1 MNQPESAITEKNK
14 GSIGRRIYP
23 LRVVGY
29 WLAIA
34 TILLTQWHYKAQTST
49 VALIFCGWVLVYPHL
64 GFLYYRWQRSRHS
77 AEQHVLL
84 ADMFWIGWISALVF
98 YSPTLAAPFAIANS
112 ATNFSMGGMKLFLLG
127 LISYALGVLSA
138 GFFTD
143 WEYIAVAESSLMI
156 PAFLY
161 LFAGSHYIGFL
172 SYVYGTSA
180 RKSKK
185 HIAEQNA
192 RLLEQTSE
200 LMVLNEEISQQA
212 EEILAQRQ
220 NIEEQNRLLS
230 RRNRNISESI
240 AYARRIQQAIMPQQS
255 EIKAA
260 LPQSFVWFSP
270 KEVVSGD
277 FYWFARTEQQV
288 LIAAADCTGHG
299 IPGAFMSLIGNDLLH
314 EIVSVRGITRPDLI
328 LEELR
333 LGIGKVLRQ
342 HETLNRDGMEIG
354 ICALDMADGKL
365 SVGSGNL
372 YYAGSGIPLYCV
384 NQSKVQ
390 IIRADKIPIGGRN
403 RFGAMQFQLHQLPLR
418 EGMSFYLFSDGY
430 TDQFGGSS
438 NRKFG
443 RKRLEQLLAEI
454 HPLPMPQ
461 QEERIRQTIENWRQA
476 ADEKQLDD
484 IIAIGV
490 QI

>member
-1 MNQPESAITEKNK
+1 MNQPESAIKEKNK

-29 WLAIA
+29 WMAIA
-34 TILLTQWHYKAQTST
+34 TILLVQWRYKAEFST
-49 VALIFCGWVLVYPHL
+49 VALVFCGWVLVYPHL
-64 GFLYYRWQRSRHS
+64 GFLYYRRRGSSHA

-98 YSPTLAAPFAIANS
+98 YSPALAAPFAIANS
-112 ATNFSMGGMKLFLLG
+112 ATNFSMGGMRLFLLG
-127 LISYALGVLSA
+127 LLTYTLGLLSA
-138 GFFTD
+138 GLLTG
-143 WEYIAVAESSLMI
+143 WEHIAVTEGYAMI

-185 HIAEQNA
+185 QIAEQNA

-212 EEILAQRQ
+212 EEISAQRQ
-220 NIEEQNRLLS
+220 NIEAQHQLLM
-230 RRNRNISESI
+230 RRNRNISESM
-240 AYARRIQQAIMPQQS
+240 AYAQRIQQAILPQKS
-255 EIKAA
+255 EIAA
-260 LPQSFVWFSP
+260 VLPQSFVWFSP

-277 FYWFARTEQQV
+277 FYWFARTEQQM

-314 EIVSVRGITRPDLI
+314 EIVSVRGITRPDWI

-333 LGIGKVLRQ
+333 IGIGKVLRQ
-342 HETLNRDGMEIG
+342 HETLNQDGMEIG
-354 ICALDMADGKL
+354 ICAIDTENGQPAIGK
-365 SVGSGNL
+365 GNL
-372 YYAGSGIPLYCV
+372 YFAGAGIPLYYV
-384 NQSKVQ
+384 TAGTVHML
-390 IIRADKIPIGGRN
+390 RGDKILIGGRN
-403 RFGAMQFQLHQLPLR
+403 RFGAMQFQLHQMPLQA
-418 EGMSFYLFSDGY
+418 GMSFYLFSDGY

-443 RKRLEQLLAEI
+443 RKRLEKLLADI

-461 QEERIRQTIENWRQA
+461 QEASIRQTIENWRLT